1 MDVRHLAVAT
11 AAAALVAPAAVLAD
25 GIGPHSSW
33 YDEHPNARA
42 PHDDV
47 SIVFHRDKGRAD
59 VFVSNS
65 CLGTE
70 TSNGIQYPD
79 SAGARGVRVRHGKI
93 AFDGKATIFRNTGQE
108 KVAMKFAAALK
119 PKKATGTAKFPGK
132 PCGTIHFTLKLAK
145 RTK

>member
-1 MDVRHLAVAT
+1 MDARHLAVAT
-11 AAAALVAPAAVLAD
+11 AAAALAVPAAVLAD
-25 GIGPHSSW
+25 GLGPHTTW
-33 YDEHPNARA
+33 YDQHPHSTK

-47 SIVFHRDKGRAD
+47 SIVVHRDKGRAD

-70 TSNGIQYPD
+70 SSNGIDYPD

-93 AFDGKATIFRNTGQE
+93 AFNGKATIYRNTGQE
-108 KVAMKFAAALK
+108 KVAMKFAATLK
-119 PKKATGTAKFPGK
+119 PKKATGSAKFPGK
-132 PCGTIHFTLKLAK
+132 SCGTIQFTSKLAK